1 MRRNAELEAT
11 IVEKDTAVE
20 AFLDERGLGI
30 RVVTELARQAVV
42 RIFEP
47 SEWAVGTVRLGV
59 LVSRRRRRPQPQGGR
74 RTRVFGQRA
83 SKSSESSGSASR
95 NRPASKW
102 RQSSMAKP
110 RASFR
115 LVGATSTMVTAQRR
129 SFPAFVSPL
138 PPARSSQH
146 LQQRLRLRIPAPR
159 PSSRPLRKRRSRRRR
174 KIGWCATCSASLR
187 VIPISCSKCS
197 SKRSNCC
204 RSRWMETT
212 NPANSQSR
220 LVAWTSRATLLAQDR
235 VLMMTPLHGVSRAPR
250 RRWQAESIATADRR
264 MSGRYAA
271 RFTPG
276 RMA

>member
-1 MRRNAELEAT
+1 M
-11 IVEKDTAVE
+11 
-20 AFLDERGLGI
+20 
-30 RVVTELARQAVV
+30 ARQAVV

-146 LQQRLRLRIPAPR
+146 LQQRLRLRTPAPR
-159 PSSRPLRKRRSRRRR
+159 PSSRPLREAAFAVD
-174 KIGWCATCSASLR
+174 GD
-187 VIPISCSKCS
+187 
-197 SKRSNCC
+197 N
-204 RSRWMETT
+204 
-212 NPANSQSR
+212 QSR
-220 LVAWTSRATLLAQDR
+220 ELAEPPGCMDESGHAPCPR
-235 VLMMTPLHGVSRAPR
+235 SSADDDSLARCFPCTTPK
-250 RRWQAESIATADRR
+250 
-264 MSGRYAA
+264 
-271 RFTPG
+271 
-276 RMA
+276 MAG

>member
-1 MRRNAELEAT
+1 M
-11 IVEKDTAVE
+11 
-20 AFLDERGLGI
+20 
-30 RVVTELARQAVV
+30 

-146 LQQRLRLRIPAPR
+146 LQQRLRLRTPAPR
-159 PSSRPLRKRRSRRRR
+159 PSSRPLREAAFAKEARNRLVRHLLGLAPGDSE
-174 KIGWCATCSASLR
+174 ILQQVFVQAEQLLPFAVDGD
-187 VIPISCSKCS
+187 
-197 SKRSNCC
+197 N
-204 RSRWMETT
+204 
-212 NPANSQSR
+212 QSR
-220 LVAWTSRATLLAQDR
+220 ELAEPPGCMDESGHAPCPR
-235 VLMMTPLHGVSRAPR
+235 SSADDDSLARCFPCTTPK
-250 RRWQAESIATADRR
+250 
-264 MSGRYAA
+264 
-271 RFTPG
+271 
-276 RMA
+276 MAG